1 MIMLNVGI
9 GSETEITG
17 ELSSGDL
24 KNLTSKLGNNQP
36 LDLHNPL
43 YSVNSTY
50 IYKEVIVH
58 Q

>member
-1 MIMLNVGI
+1 MIMLNIGI

-17 ELSSGDL
+17 ELNSGDL
-24 KNLTSKLGNNQP
+24 KNLTSKLGNSQP

-50 IYKEVIVH
+50 I
-58 Q
+58 